1 MADGVSQVKISRVLI
16 KAFFPALLFGVVGL
30 LVFGLFGALFGMM
43 DASISSGASSSVTGP
58 IPLFFASFPTMGFL
72 GFVLGF
78 GGYLGYKFEEEI

>member
-1 MADGVSQVKISRVLI
+1 MADGVSNQVKISRVLI
-16 KAFFPALLFGVVGL
+16 KAFFPALLFGLVGL

-43 DASISSGASSSVTGP
+43 NAGYGQI
-58 IPLFFASFPTMGFL
+58 IPSFFASFPTMGFL

>member
-16 KAFFPALLFGVVGL
+16 KAFFPALLFGLVGL

-43 DASISSGASSSVTGP
+43 NASVDGTATSP
-58 IPLFFASFPTMGFL
+58 IPGFFASFPTMGFL

>member
-1 MADGVSQVKISRVLI
+1 MADGVNQVKISRVLI
-16 KAFFPALLFGVVGL
+16 KAFFPALLFGLVGL

-43 DASISSGASSSVTGP
+43 NVGNAIP
-58 IPLFFASFPTMGFL
+58 IPSFFASFPTMAFL